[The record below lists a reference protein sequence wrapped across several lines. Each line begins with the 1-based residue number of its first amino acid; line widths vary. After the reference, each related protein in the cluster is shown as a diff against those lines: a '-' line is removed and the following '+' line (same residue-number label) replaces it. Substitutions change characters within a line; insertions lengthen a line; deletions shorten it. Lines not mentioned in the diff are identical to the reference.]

1 MTRKSQTDL
10 FAAHAREARRS
21 DVRKYGSA
29 EIGTLKGIGIAGVKP
44 GGYKTGRRIE

>member
-1 MTRKSQTDL
+1 MTPKSQTDL

-29 EIGTLKGIGIAGVKP
+29 EIRTSDFGGTGL
-44 GGYKTGRRIE
+44 KTGHYNRRRIE